1 MPALCSPAAQSG
13 CSRLLGAGCHSV
25 SWPPPL
31 PVPQLSVQYRVAEE
45 GAYAAFY
52 SLEDP
57 VGQVTSY
64 GE

>member
-1 MPALCSPAAQSG
+1 M
-13 CSRLLGAGCHSV
+13 